1 MLTTNPTAKYFLLT
15 KATQAVRK
23 LVSYYNDGLS
33 PLGITA
39 PQMIALGVLCFQED
53 LSLGE
58 FAGQMKIRKAT
69 AVSMIKRL
77 ETMGL
82 VTKEA
87 HPQDARLN
95 VLKITEKS
103 RELIPKIHEKVA
115 ELENTIETQVGVS
128 NLERIVTDFSVLLDV
143 EFLEQGCLSPKD
155 CEE

>member
-1 MLTTNPTAKYFLLT
+1 M
-15 KATQAVRK
+15 RK
-23 LVSYYNDGLS
+23 LVSYYNYELS

-58 FAGQMKIRKAT
+58 FAGQMKIRKVT

-77 ETMGL
+77 EAMGF

-95 VLKITEKS
+95 DERCST
-103 RELIPKIHEKVA
+103 
-115 ELENTIETQVGVS
+115 TQIS
-128 NLERIVTDFSVLLDV
+128 DFLRKR
-143 EFLEQGCLSPKD
+143 QD